1 MKKFR
6 VEVLKEDE
14 GYAVIKSIQKL
25 PKDCWIADYNVL
37 AIEAERKKNE

>member
-6 VEVLKEDE
+6 IEVLKEDE
-14 GYAVIKSIQKL
+14 DFVVVKSIQKL
-25 PKDCWIADYNVL
+25 PEDCWIADHNVL